1 MDVKLADAI
10 SAYANAAKGADG
22 KSPATAGDTAGE
34 HKSFA
39 QMVGDALEQVRDA
52 TAASETATVDAMK
65 GKADLSE
72 VVAAVTNAEVTLQG
86 VVAVRDRVIN
96 AYQEILRMP
105 I

>member
-10 SAYANAAKGADG
+10 SAYANAGKGADG
-22 KSPATAGDTAGE
+22 KSAAVTGDAAGE
-34 HKSFA
+34 QKSFA
-39 QMVGDALEQVRDA
+39 QMVGDALEQVRDS
-52 TAASETATVDAMK
+52 TAASENATVDAMK

-86 VVAVRDRVIN
+86 VVAVRDRVIT